1 VVFFRGVPC
10 RCRQNEAH
18 DLNRHPLGYGAV
30 LSLFLKSLT
39 SHQVF
44 DYSRW
49 TGDEQFNALVT
60 GALANISNGK
70 TADILNGASNAL
82 ESLSGKW
89 NDDIGWQAIAIQS
102 GAE

>member
-1 VVFFRGVPC
+1 
-10 RCRQNEAH
+10 
-18 DLNRHPLGYGAV
+18 
-30 LSLFLKSLT
+30 
-39 SHQVF
+39 
-44 DYSRW
+44 
-49 TGDEQFNALVT
+49 VT